1 MARHPEPTAGDP
13 PTCSAQ
19 AGTMARMRQFGVQW
33 RTPLLMLTV
42 AVVGIAV
49 LGGLRHL
56 VDSLDYDALT
66 RAMAATPYNRL
77 AAAILATAI
86 SYLALTGYD
95 LSALRYVGVT
105 VRPATA
111 MLTAFIAYAVGNSV
125 GLGVMT
131 GGAVRMRLYT
141 AAGLETSQIFRV
153 IGFNAGAFGLGVTV
167 FGAAGMLWGAHSVT
181 ALLPLPAV
189 LLQAGAA
196 LALLAIAGFIGL
208 CAWQST
214 LRIGRWTTLSLPP
227 AGLVLQQVVISVIDL
242 AACAAA
248 LWFLM
253 PQTDVSFAGFLVY
266 FAIAISLGVL
276 SHVPGGLGVFEG
288 VMLLA
293 YGSLAPMETIL
304 GALILFRGVY
314 FLLPLAL
321 ATLLLVDHELHRAT
335 DTPVG
340 RAAAHLSPV
349 LLAIFAFM
357 AGVWLL
363 LSGVTPTTAAAQDLL
378 ALRVPLAVV
387 EAAHLIGSLVGLALL
402 FIARGLL
409 HRLDAAWWAALVLT
423 VVAAVLAL
431 PKGVAWV
438 EALGL
443 AGLGGLLWVFRA
455 EFNRRSSLLGQSFE
469 TEWLIA
475 VALVLG
481 AMIWLL
487 FLAYRDIDYA
497 HALWWQFA
505 FDAHV
510 SRSLRAVTVV
520 ILVAAALG
528 MWQLFRPAGAAA
540 EIPVVQAL
548 DQAAAIVHG
557 QDSSEACL
565 ALMGDKALL
574 FSASGTAFIMYGQ
587 KGRSWVALSDPVGD
601 PAEGPNLVW
610 RFVELAG
617 AHGGRAVFYQVTP
630 ATLPWYLDAGLRVF
644 KLGEAA
650 HVPLADFSLKGP
662 QRAPL
667 RHADNR
673 AQREGLGLEILAP
686 EDVHAVLGEIRAIS
700 DAWLANQNTR
710 EKSFSL
716 GAFDP
721 AYLQRL
727 PLALVRQGGRAVA
740 FANLLLTETRQ
751 EVRIDLMRYLPDAP
765 PSTMDFLLIRLM
777 LHYQAEGV
785 ARFGLGMAP
794 LAGMA
799 QHDRAPTWQQMGRL
813 FFEHG
818 ERFYNFQGVRRF
830 KEKFDPVWE
839 PRYLAA
845 PGGLAPL
852 MALADI
858 AALISGGLRGV
869 VAK

>member
-1 MARHPEPTAGDP
+1 MARQPEPLAGDP
-13 PTCSAQ
+13 PACGAQ
-19 AGTMARMRQFGVQW
+19 AGTMARIRQFGVQW

-42 AVVGIAV
+42 AVVGIGV

-181 ALLPLPAV
+181 ALLPVPAV

-196 LALLAIAGFIGL
+196 VTLLAIASFIGL
-208 CAWQST
+208 CARQSA

-227 AGLVLQQVVISVIDL
+227 ARLVLQQVVISVIDL

-248 LWFLM
+248 LWLLM
-253 PQTDVSFAGFLVY
+253 PQTEVSFAGFLVY

-293 YGSLAPMETIL
+293 YGSLAPMEAIL

-314 FLLPLAL
+314 FLLPLTL

-387 EAAHLIGSLVGLALL
+387 EACASDWESGRAGLVVHRPRIAASPGRGLVGSAGVDGT
-402 FIARGLL
+402 RGGAGPAQGGCLG
-409 HRLDAAWWAALVLT
+409 RG
-423 VVAAVLAL
+423 
-431 PKGVAWV
+431 PGVGRA
-438 EALGL
+438 
-443 AGLGGLLWVFRA
+443 GGLLWVFRA

-528 MWQLFRPAGAAA
+528 LWQLFRPAGAAA
-540 EIPVVQAL
+540 EVPVAQAL
-548 DQAAAIVHG
+548 DQAAAIVRR
-557 QDSSEACL
+557 QDSAEACL
-565 ALMGDKALL
+565 ALMGDKSLL
-574 FSASGTAFIMYGQ
+574 FSISGTAFIMYGQ
-587 KGRSWVALSDPVGD
+587 NGRSWVALSDPVGD

-650 HVPLADFSLKGP
+650 HVPLAEFSLKGP

-686 EDVHAVLGEIRAIS
+686 EDVHAVFGEIQAIS

-813 FFEHG
+813 LFEHG

>member
-1 MARHPEPTAGDP
+1 MARI
-13 PTCSAQ
+13 
-19 AGTMARMRQFGVQW
+19 RQFGVQW

-42 AVVGIAV
+42 AVVGIGV

-95 LSALRYVGVT
+95 LSALRYVGVK

-181 ALLPLPAV
+181 ALLPVPAV
-189 LLQAGAA
+189 LLQTGAA
-196 LALLAIAGFIGL
+196 VTLLAIAGFIGL
-208 CAWQST
+208 CARQSA

-293 YGSLAPMETIL
+293 YGSLAPMEAIL

-528 MWQLFRPAGAAA
+528 LWQLFRPAGAAA
-540 EIPVVQAL
+540 EVPVAQAL
-548 DQAAAIVHG
+548 DQAAAIVRG
-557 QDSSEACL
+557 QDSAEACL
-565 ALMGDKALL
+565 ALMGDKSLL
-574 FSASGTAFIMYGQ
+574 FSVSGTAFIMYGQ
-587 KGRSWVALSDPVGD
+587 NGRSWVALSDPVGD

-650 HVPLADFSLKGP
+650 HVPLAEFSLKGR

-686 EDVHAVLGEIRAIS
+686 EEVHAVLGEIQAIS

-765 PSTMDFLLIRLM
+765 PSTMDFMLIRLM

>member
-1 MARHPEPTAGDP
+1 MTRHPEPPAGDP
-13 PTCSAQ
+13 PACGAQ
-19 AGTMARMRQFGVQW
+19 VGTMARIRQFGVQW

-42 AVVGIAV
+42 AVVGIGV

-95 LSALRYVGVT
+95 LSALRYVGVK

-181 ALLPLPAV
+181 ALLPVPAV
-189 LLQAGAA
+189 LLQTGAA
-196 LALLAIAGFIGL
+196 VTLLAIAGFIGL
-208 CAWQST
+208 CARQSA

-293 YGSLAPMETIL
+293 YGSLAPMEAIL

-349 LLAIFAFM
+349 LLAIFAFI

-528 MWQLFRPAGAAA
+528 LWQLFRPAGAAA
-540 EIPVVQAL
+540 EVPVAQAL
-548 DQAAAIVHG
+548 DQAAAIVRG
-557 QDSSEACL
+557 QDSAEACL
-565 ALMGDKALL
+565 ALMGDKSLL
-574 FSASGTAFIMYGQ
+574 FSVSGTAFIMYGQ
-587 KGRSWVALSDPVGD
+587 NGRSWVALSDPVGD

-650 HVPLADFSLKGP
+650 HVPLAEFSLKGP

-686 EDVHAVLGEIRAIS
+686 EEVHAVLGEIQAIS

-765 PSTMDFLLIRLM
+765 PSTMDFMLIRLM

>member
-1 MARHPEPTAGDP
+1 MARI
-13 PTCSAQ
+13 
-19 AGTMARMRQFGVQW
+19 RQFGVQW

-42 AVVGIAV
+42 TVVGIGV

-95 LSALRYVGVT
+95 LSALRYLGVT

-141 AAGLETSQIFRV
+141 AAGLETSQILRV
-153 IGFNAGAFGLGVTV
+153 IAFNAGAFGLGVTV
-167 FGAAGMLWGAHSVT
+167 FGAAGMLWGAHGVT
-181 ALLPLPAV
+181 ALLPVPAV
-189 LLQAGAA
+189 LLQASAA
-196 LALLAIAGFIGL
+196 LALLAIAGFVGL
-208 CAWQST
+208 CARQST
-214 LRIGRWTTLSLPP
+214 LRIGRWTNLSLPP
-227 AGLVLQQVVISVIDL
+227 AGLVLRQLVISMIDL

-248 LWFLM
+248 LWLLM
-253 PQTDVSFAGFLVY
+253 PQTDVSFAAFLVY
-266 FAIAISLGVL
+266 FAIAVSLGVL

-340 RAAAHLSPV
+340 RTAAHLSPV
-349 LLAIFAFM
+349 LLAIFAFL
-357 AGVWLL
+357 AGAWLL

-378 ALRVPLAVV
+378 ALHVPLAVV

-455 EFNRRSSLLGQSFE
+455 EFNRRSSLLAQSFE

-520 ILVAAALG
+520 SLVAAALG
-528 MWQLFRPAGAAA
+528 LWQLFRSAGAAA
-540 EIPVVQAL
+540 EMPTAQAL
-548 DQAAAIVHG
+548 DQAAAIVRG
-557 QDSSEACL
+557 QDSAEACL
-565 ALMGDKALL
+565 VLMGDKSLL

-650 HVPLADFSLKGP
+650 HVPLAGFSLKGP
-662 QRAPL
+662 QRAAL
-667 RHADNR
+667 RHADKR

-686 EDVHAVLGEIRAIS
+686 ENVHAVLGETRAIS
-700 DAWLANQNTR
+700 EAWLANQNTR

-727 PLALVRQGGRAVA
+727 PLALVHQGGRAVA
-740 FANLLLTETRQ
+740 FANLLLTDTRQ

-785 ARFGLGMAP
+785 VRFGLGMAP

-799 QHDRAPTWQQMGRL
+799 RYDRAPTWQHMGRL

-869 VAK
+869 VTK